1 MQITIATVTA
11 EGLTT
16 QTAEVPA
23 GATVAQA
30 LRAAGVTLREGWG
43 LARWGRR
50 CREEDVL
57 EEGDRLDLA
66 SPLLCDPK
74 KARRERAE
82 RQVDVRTVTCG
93 RHGSKK
99 TRGE

>member
-30 LRAAGVTLREGWG
+30 LRAGIILTTY
-43 LARWGRR
+43 
-50 CREEDVL
+50 
-57 EEGDRLDLA
+57 
-66 SPLLCDPK
+66 K
-74 KARRERAE
+74 Y
-82 RQVDVRTVTCG
+82 
-93 RHGSKK
+93 
-99 TRGE
+99 